1 MGFAAE
7 AGLFIG
13 GDRVRFARKK
23 DVTLHPRATDFREK
37 KAVFFGGGKG
47 AFHPKKG

>member
-37 KAVFFGGGKG
+37 KAVFFGGG
-47 AFHPKKG
+47 